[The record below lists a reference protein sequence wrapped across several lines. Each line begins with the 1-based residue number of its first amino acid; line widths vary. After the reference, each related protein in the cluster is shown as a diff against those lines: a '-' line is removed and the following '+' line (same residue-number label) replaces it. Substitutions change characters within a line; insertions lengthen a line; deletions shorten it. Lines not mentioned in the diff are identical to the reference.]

1 MPSFP
6 ASAESHDVDV
16 RVVNAKIG
24 KNYDTLLYDCH
35 PDPELDPQRVLGLA
49 ALYGCAGDSGA
60 DVDILDLGCG
70 TGTQLERV
78 GALTGGKLVGVDIS
92 GEACGRARQRCA
104 KYGDRARIVCA
115 DFLDLDPEDLGRFD
129 LIYNIGVI
137 FITPAAIQQSIVSL
151 IARCLKPAGVV
162 ALSYYAGGLGR
173 LLAGLYRTLR
183 AALDPSQD
191 RATAIRKARERI
203 DQIAAHLPST
213 GPLRKFMGEL
223 LHHVSSQSD
232 TMLFHE
238 GLNHAFEAMD
248 AASLESMLGGHG
260 VHFLNYLTPTPFGM
274 LPAPYERALAADAFD
289 FAVGSYRH
297 AVFGKPVGSSQA
309 VNLRSPLVRWQTRLV
324 RMQSKINYAEPA
336 SFQDSV
342 TKRVVP
348 VTPPTMQAA
357 LDALANGPCTWVPM
371 CEGAQ
376 GLLAKQGVSLGVD
389 ADPQFERDFASHWQI
404 GALTPLW
411 AAPQAAAGAADAA
424 SGSRAPVPP
433 PRHWAAA
440 GE

>member
-1 MPSFP
+1 MP
-6 ASAESHDVDV
+6 ASAENHDVDV

-24 KNYDTLLYDCH
+24 ENYDTLPYDCH

-49 ALYGCAGDSGA
+49 ALYGCAGDAGA
-60 DVDILDLGCG
+60 DVDVLDLGCG
-70 TGTQLERV
+70 TGNQIERV

-92 GEACGRARQRCA
+92 REACGRARQRCA

-137 FITPAAIQQSIVSL
+137 FITPPAIQQSTLSL

-191 RATAIRKARERI
+191 RETAIRKARERI
-203 DQIAAHLPST
+203 DHIAGHLPST
-213 GPLRKFMGEL
+213 GPLRKFMGEI

-238 GLNHAFEAMD
+238 GLNHAFD
-248 AASLESMLGGHG
+248 AIDTAGLESMLCGRG

-274 LPAPYERALAADAFD
+274 LPAPRERALAADAFD

-297 AVFGKPVGSSQA
+297 VAFGKPVGAPQA
-309 VNLRSPLVRWQTRLV
+309 VNLRSPLVCWQTRLV
-324 RMQSKINYAEPA
+324 RMGSKIAYGEPA
-336 SFQDSV
+336 NFQDSV
-342 TKRVVP
+342 TKRIVP
-348 VTPPTMQAA
+348 VMHPPLQAA
-357 LDALANGPCTWVPM
+357 LDVLATAPCTWTLV
-371 CEGAQ
+371 CDGAQ
-376 GLLAKQGVSLGVD
+376 RLLVKHGASFNVD
-389 ADPQFERDFASHWQI
+389 ADPQFERDFASLWQS
-404 GALTPLW
+404 GALIPLR
-411 AAPQAAAGAADAA
+411 AATQAAGAAAA
-424 SGSRAPVPP
+424 GQSLQVRP
-433 PRHWAAA
+433 PRTIT
-440 GE
+440 ES